1 MLDELIT
8 PFGKRTDVGDSH
20 KFTSF
25 EAAVQQQIFV
35 LYKNKDPRAKLDGN
49 AILVSEEE
57 SNVIKQEMVVQKSIL
72 HLSGTRNCQF
82 VKIKPSSDSERFI
95 YFVNTHLHHPIND
108 DYVRYLQTEQ
118 ILFWL
123 D

>member
-1 MLDELIT
+1 MEASY
-8 PFGKRTDVGDSH
+8 KY
-20 KFTSF
+20 KSF
-25 EAAVQQQIFV
+25 VAAVQQQIFV

-49 AILVSEEE
+49 AILVSEEQT
-57 SNVIKQEMVVQKSIL
+57 NVIRQEMLAQEVVL
-72 HLSGTRNCQF
+72 HLSGTRNCHF

-95 YFVNTHLHHPIND
+95 YFVNTHLHHPIDD